1 MSVCAVINQ
10 VVFEVEEREDL
21 VPFDEEWEAQR
32 AAQVTFSEMEVVE
45 EGKGEEE
52 EDEEEDD
59 DDDDEED
66 DDDDDED
73 EDEVRFFLLSCLCAS
88 LLFLL
93 RSSLS
98 FPPFYP
104 HGILSILLL
113 LALYCSLTIY
123 VEMPQLCGR
132 NHRDYTTPTTM
143 TLAPLCAIS
152 TAKMAA
158 F

>member
-1 MSVCAVINQ
+1 MSVCTVINQ

-45 EGKGEEE
+45 EGKGDE
-52 EDEEEDD
+52 EDEEEDDD

-66 DDDDDED
+66 DDDDED
-73 EDEVRFFLLSCLCAS
+73 EDEVRLFKLARLCAS
-88 LLFLL
+88 LLCLL

-98 FPPFYP
+98 FLLFIPTES
-104 HGILSILLL
+104 LSILLL
-113 LALYCSLTIY
+113 LA
-123 VEMPQLCGR
+123 
-132 NHRDYTTPTTM
+132 
-143 TLAPLCAIS
+143 
-152 TAKMAA
+152 

>member
-45 EGKGEEE
+45 EGKGDE
-52 EDEEEDD
+52 EDEEEDDD

-66 DDDDDED
+66 DDDDED
-73 EDEVRFFLLSCLCAS
+73 DDEVRLFKLSRLCAS
-88 LLFLL
+88 LLCLL

-98 FPPFYP
+98 FLLFIPTES
-104 HGILSILLL
+104 LSILLL
-113 LALYCSLTIY
+113 LA
-123 VEMPQLCGR
+123 
-132 NHRDYTTPTTM
+132 
-143 TLAPLCAIS
+143 
-152 TAKMAA
+152 

>member
-1 MSVCAVINQ
+1 VSVCAVINQ

-104 HGILSILLL
+104 HGITVNSPPTSSLLL
-113 LALYCSLTIY
+113 SHY
-123 VEMPQLCGR
+123 LC
-132 NHRDYTTPTTM
+132 RDASTM
-143 TLAPLCAIS
+143 REKS
-152 TAKMAA
+152 S
-158 F
+158 